1 MRLGP
6 GRSSWVGCDS
16 SFVGDFNRANF
27 SSIMSISEECD
38 VGLFLGLHDCEL
50 EDAVVLDAVGKEEGS
65 DGVEERDKS
74 SGEFDSVSDERSL
87 MIFRS
92 SEPVPLGRAVGVDS
106 APSDDISEGQR
117 S

>member
-1 MRLGP
+1 M
-6 GRSSWVGCDS
+6 
-16 SFVGDFNRANF
+16 
-27 SSIMSISEECD
+27 
-38 VGLFLGLHDCEL
+38 GLFLGLHDCEL

-117 S
+117 N

>member
-1 MRLGP
+1 
-6 GRSSWVGCDS
+6 
-16 SFVGDFNRANF
+16 
-27 SSIMSISEECD
+27 MSISEECD

-65 DGVEERDKS
+65 DGVEERDNS
-74 SGEFDSVSDERSL
+74 SGGVDSVSDERSL

-117 S
+117 N